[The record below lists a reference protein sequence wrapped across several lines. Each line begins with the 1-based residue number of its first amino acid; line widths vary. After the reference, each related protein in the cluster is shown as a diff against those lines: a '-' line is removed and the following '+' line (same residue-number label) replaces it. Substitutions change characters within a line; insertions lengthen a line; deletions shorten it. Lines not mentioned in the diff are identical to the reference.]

1 MLVRVAPYTAGTPE
15 LAYATYAR
23 SCGIEK
29 PTGSGRIDSFLE
41 PSTPGEARDRGR
53 ASLRA
58 SSSASDELI
67 GGLPLDVFI
76 LERRFICADIWRV
89 WVRHREG
96 LCRSRGVTE
105 GCTYPGSASGSA
117 PSSSCIPPVVSRPS
131 SSDSAAT
138 KAEHERS
145 LSVLTAFMRFN
156 PPMFDG
162 KEADPWVLETWFT
175 SMEALFE
182 DIYTLEK
189 DKVHLAAHCFEK
201 YAQIWWQKTKKS
213 RVLNPSLITW
223 EEFREIVFMEY
234 FPDSDR
240 RKMKEDFRKL
250 RQGNHSVREYEREFT
265 HLVNCVPGMV
275 HTDRDRA
282 DYFEW
287 GLRPEIFKIISALKL
302 KSFEEVLDRALW
314 VERSNAIAREERE
327 SFDRER
333 EREKGKKRTAG
344 GAGGQSSSKRPPRY
358 PRPQQRY
365 QGPPGYVI
373 CGGNHQA
380 VACSQKGR

>member
-1 MLVRVAPYTAGTPE
+1 
-15 LAYATYAR
+15 
-23 SCGIEK
+23 
-29 PTGSGRIDSFLE
+29 
-41 PSTPGEARDRGR
+41 
-53 ASLRA
+53 
-58 SSSASDELI
+58 
-67 GGLPLDVFI
+67 
-76 LERRFICADIWRV
+76 
-89 WVRHREG
+89 
-96 LCRSRGVTE
+96 
-105 GCTYPGSASGSA
+105 
-117 PSSSCIPPVVSRPS
+117 
-131 SSDSAAT
+131 
-138 KAEHERS
+138 
-145 LSVLTAFMRFN
+145 
-156 PPMFDG
+156 MFDG

-201 YAQIWWQKTKKS
+201 DAQIWWQKAKKS
-213 RVLNPSLITW
+213 RGLNTSSLTW

-250 RQGNHSVREYEREFT
+250 RQGNRSAWFILIEIEQIT
-265 HLVNCVPGMV
+265 SS
-275 HTDRDRA
+275 
-282 DYFEW
+282 

-314 VERSNAIAREERE
+314 VERGNAIAREERE
-327 SFDRER
+327 SFDRE
-333 EREKGKKRTAG
+333 KGKKRTTS

-365 QGPPGYVI
+365 QGPPGCVI

-380 VACSQKGR
+380 VACSQKDGKYFKCGQPGHISRDCPRGASSAQPTASVQSPARQRAGSPPAMSAGHTFVPRRYEPPRPAPSGRVFAAQVEDPAVVDDVVAAFGKLSPSVKQ

>member
-1 MLVRVAPYTAGTPE
+1 MT
-15 LAYATYAR
+15 
-23 SCGIEK
+23 
-29 PTGSGRIDSFLE
+29 
-41 PSTPGEARDRGR
+41 RD
-53 ASLRA
+53 
-58 SSSASDELI
+58 
-67 GGLPLDVFI
+67 LDVPI
-76 LERRFICADIWRV
+76 PDPPV
-89 WVRHREG
+89 V
-96 LCRSRGVTE
+96 V
-105 GCTYPGSASGSA
+105 P
-117 PSSSCIPPVVSRPS
+117 PPPVVIPPVVSGPS

-201 YAQIWWQKTKKS
+201 DAQIWWQKAKKS
-213 RVLNPSLITW
+213 RVLNPSSITW

-250 RQGNHSVREYEREFT
+250 RQGNRSVREYEREFT

-282 DYFEW
+282 DYFER

-302 KSFEEVLDRALW
+302 RSFEEVLDRALW

-333 EREKGKKRTAG
+333 EREKGKKRTTS
-344 GAGGQSSSKRPPRY
+344 GAGDSQALNDPLGIHGHSRGIRDPRD
-358 PRPQQRY
+358 
-365 QGPPGYVI
+365 V
-373 CGGNHQA
+373 
-380 VACSQKGR
+380 